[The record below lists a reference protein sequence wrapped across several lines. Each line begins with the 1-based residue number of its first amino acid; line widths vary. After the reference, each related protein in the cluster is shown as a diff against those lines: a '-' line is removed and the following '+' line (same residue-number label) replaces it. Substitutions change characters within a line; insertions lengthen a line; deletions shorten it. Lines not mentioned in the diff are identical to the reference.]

1 MRTTIRVLKWAA
13 LGLGGLALLALLWV
27 LGASQYQLGRH
38 FEARPERLAAPTP
51 ALLADAPRQA
61 RIMGCLGCHGE
72 GLGGRTLDDIPHVAR
87 IHAPNLPAFAARV
100 SDQQL
105 ARAIRQ
111 GIAPD
116 GRALWVM
123 PSPMYANLG
132 DAELAALIAW
142 IRTLPRRPGEEE
154 GVKVRVLGRLGIALG
169 QYHSSPQIAERF
181 RTEAPIDLGP
191 AFAAGRRIT
200 LTACTHCHGPSLSG
214 QTDAEGPQGPD
225 LRIAAAYTL
234 DQFRTLIRTGRSAS
248 GRDLDM
254 MDDIA
259 RGDLSHLTDAEIAAL
274 HAYLTARAQRLN

>member
-1 MRTTIRVLKWAA
+1 MRTTIRVLRWAT

-38 FEARPERLAAPTP
+38 FEPRPERLAAPSA
-51 ALLADAPRQA
+51 ALIADAPRQA
-61 RIMGCLGCHGE
+61 RVMGCVGCHGE
-72 GLGGRTLDDIPHVAR
+72 GLRGKLFDDIPNVAR
-87 IHAPNLPAFAARV
+87 LHAPNLPAFAARA

-105 ARAIRQ
+105 AQAIRQ
-111 GIAPD
+111 GIGPD

-123 PSPMYANLG
+123 PSGMYSNLG
-132 DAELAALIAW
+132 DDELAALIAW
-142 IRTLPRRPGEEE
+142 IRSLPRRAGEEE
-154 GVKVRVLGRLGIALG
+154 GVKVRLLGRVGIALG
-169 QYHSSPQIAERF
+169 QYHSSPQIAGKF

-214 QTDAEGPQGPD
+214 QPDAEGPKGPD
-225 LRIAAAYTL
+225 LGIAAAYSL
-234 DQFRTLIRTGRSAS
+234 DQFRSLIRTGRSAS

-254 MDDIA
+254 MDDVA

-274 HAYLTARAQRLN
+274 YAYLAERAKRLN